1 MQLRYAILLCVVF
14 QAAVFAQ
21 VNYNQRD
28 DKYRILG
35 LKRAKEAY
43 ETAKADYDREQ
54 DLYGRK
60 LISKA
65 ELEHSQNVFADAEV
79 NYQQSLLAVLFEQQF
94 VSVARAV
101 KYQAKDGLK
110 HVRLT
115 LANTSG
121 ETAEFQKLLNIDD
134 RLFRSLQPDV
144 VNNVYVSLLNND
156 NAIISQPYEAKI
168 VQLRYGRPEQL
179 DFVMLQDLDAV
190 TVSLIYAN
198 GTQRS
203 MKIFLQK
210 DASVNRVAVQS
221 QQFSQEVELGTTASY
236 DLTLELFSSVDNTFS
251 LAVVNLPVQ
260 VNRYFQDPVSQARLS
275 QFRFTETTNTR
286 KASLQVSLPDRPTSE
301 VVMDRPIPFY
311 VLVIPRER
319 AKDIGDVESRVWTQ
333 QEIEALNVGY
343 VRLELVPRGQGKLLV
358 RAPQLFHSI
367 KADGVVGMNVDV
379 VNEGTRRL
387 DNVEVKIDPPLN
399 WTKSTEPALVQTLG
413 IDEEKRIHL
422 EFAPPRDIAA
432 GRYEI
437 RLRTSALSDNQPVN
451 AEDKTVTVEIV
462 PDTNVVGTT
471 LLVLVILGLVSGLVV
486 FGVRLSR
493 K

>member
-1 MQLRYAILLCVVF
+1 
-14 QAAVFAQ
+14 
-21 VNYNQRD
+21 
-28 DKYRILG
+28 
-35 LKRAKEAY
+35 
-43 ETAKADYDREQ
+43 
-54 DLYGRK
+54 
-60 LISKA
+60 
-65 ELEHSQNVFADAEV
+65 
-79 NYQQSLLAVLFEQQF
+79 
-94 VSVARAV
+94 
-101 KYQAKDGLK
+101 
-110 HVRLT
+110 
-115 LANTSG
+115 
-121 ETAEFQKLLNIDD
+121 
-134 RLFRSLQPDV
+134 
-144 VNNVYVSLLNND
+144 
-156 NAIISQPYEAKI
+156 
-168 VQLRYGRPEQL
+168 
-179 DFVMLQDLDAV
+179 
-190 TVSLIYAN
+190 
-198 GTQRS
+198 
-203 MKIFLQK
+203 
-210 DASVNRVAVQS
+210 
-221 QQFSQEVELGTTASY
+221 
-236 DLTLELFSSVDNTFS
+236 
-251 LAVVNLPVQ
+251 
-260 VNRYFQDPVSQARLS
+260 
-275 QFRFTETTNTR
+275 
-286 KASLQVSLPDRPTSE
+286 
-301 VVMDRPIPFY
+301 MDRPIPFY

-333 QEIEALNVGY
+333 QEIGALNVGY

-367 KADGVVGMNVDV
+367 KADGIVGMNVDV